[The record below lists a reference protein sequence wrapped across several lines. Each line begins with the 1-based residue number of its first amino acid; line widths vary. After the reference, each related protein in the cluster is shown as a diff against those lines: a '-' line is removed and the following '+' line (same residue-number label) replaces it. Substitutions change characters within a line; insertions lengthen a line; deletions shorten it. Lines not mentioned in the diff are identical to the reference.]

1 VDVENRLPVSTSR
14 SRTPSDRKKAVVN
27 LLAIVVSAAV
37 TFVVSGAYYAV
48 LGSRLAQ
55 LSPAYAGARRPAA
68 VTAVVE
74 LVRGGIV
81 AAAIAWLVAGLGI
94 GGLAPAV
101 GLALVLWVAFPA
113 VLLSGSVFHERVPVA
128 LAAIHA
134 GDWLLKLV
142 LIAGIVT
149 VWS

>member
-1 VDVENRLPVSTSR
+1 MNALAVLLS
-14 SRTPSDRKKAVVN
+14 AVVAF
-27 LLAIVVSAAV
+27 L
-37 TFVVSGAYYAV
+37 VSGGYYAA
-48 LGSRLAQ
+48 LGSRLAE
-55 LSPAYAGARRPAA
+55 LSPAYAGPRRSVP

-94 GGLAPAV
+94 SGLASSV

-142 LIAGIVT
+142 LITGVVT
-149 VWS
+149 VWT

>member
-1 VDVENRLPVSTSR
+1 
-14 SRTPSDRKKAVVN
+14 VN

-37 TFVVSGAYYAV
+37 TFLVSGAYYAV
-48 LGSRLAQ
+48 LGSQLAQ
-55 LSPAYAGARRPAA
+55 LSPAYAGERRPAP

-94 GGLAPAV
+94 SGLAPAV

-142 LIAGIVT
+142 LITGIVT
-149 VWS
+149 LWS